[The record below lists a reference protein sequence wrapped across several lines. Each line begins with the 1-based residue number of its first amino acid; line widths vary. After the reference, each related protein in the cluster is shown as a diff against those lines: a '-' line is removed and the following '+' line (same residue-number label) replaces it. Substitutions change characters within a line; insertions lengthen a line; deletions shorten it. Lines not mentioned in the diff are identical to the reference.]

1 MKNSLMEQFLKKR
14 KELTKSKLI
23 TNSRQIKQL
32 LFSTTWYRSASKILF
47 YVSFNNEVSTHEM
60 IKDALLNGKTVLV
73 PKCDTEKNTLCISHL
88 IHWADLEKGAYSILE
103 PRQDCLRPVP
113 VSSVDLIIVP
123 GVVFDTKGNRI
134 GYGKGFYDRLL
145 QEAKNAYSIGLAFE
159 SQIIESIPSE
169 EHDEKVD
176 IIITEDRIIQPQIIT

>member
-1 MKNSLMEQFLKKR
+1 MKNSLREQFLKKR

-103 PRQDCLRPVP
+103 PRQDCLRVVP